1 MTKAGI
7 LATLFL
13 VSGFG
18 LCQSPAIAANRC
30 SEIRGAPDGKLLL
43 FGEMHGSIEAP
54 ALVVQ
59 LACFLSRSQRVAV
72 GLELPSKDQSLID
85 AYLVGNGTNSDRQK
99 LISSEFWQFGRDG
112 RSSTAML
119 KLIENIRVLK
129 KSGRLIDVFAFD
141 DQPGTK
147 LERNVAIASGI
158 RRFHTNHPTTRIIAL
173 MGNIHAMEDPIH
185 IGGSEIVPSG
195 SLLDDLHPTS
205 ILIAYPAGTIW
216 ACMPTCGPQPLRAV
230 GGDTGALGFREG
242 SPMGGY
248 TYTYYLRSIT
258 ASPPAVQKAHS
269 G

>member
-1 MTKAGI
+1 MTKAAG
-7 LATLFL
+7 LAALLF

-18 LCQSPAIAANRC
+18 LCQSPAFAANKC
-30 SEIRGAPDGKLLL
+30 SEIRGTPNGQLLL

-54 ALVVQ
+54 ALIYQ
-59 LACFLSRSQRVAV
+59 LSCFLSRSQHVAV

-85 AYLVGNGTNSDRQK
+85 AFLVSNGTSSDQQK
-99 LISSEFWQFGRDG
+99 LISSEFWQSGRDG
-112 RSSTAML
+112 RSSSAML
-119 KLIENIRVLK
+119 ELIENFRVLK

-141 DQPGTK
+141 DQPGTN
-147 LERNVAIASGI
+147 LERNIAIANGI
-158 RRFHTNHPTTRIIAL
+158 RRFHINHPTTKIIAL
-173 MGNIHAMEDPIH
+173 MGNIHAMEDAIH
-185 IGGSEIVPSG
+185 LGGSEVVPSG
-195 SLLDDLHPTS
+195 SLLNDLHPTS

-216 ACMPTCGPQPLRAV
+216 ACMSTCGTQILKAV
-230 GGDTGALGFREG
+230 GGETGAFGFKEG

>member
-1 MTKAGI
+1 MTKATV
-7 LATLFL
+7 LAALFL

-18 LCQSPAIAANRC
+18 PCQSPAIAANRC
-30 SEIRGAPDGKLLL
+30 SQIQGTPDGELLL

-54 ALVVQ
+54 ALIVQ
-59 LACFLSRSQRVAV
+59 LACFLSRSQHVAV

-85 AYLVGNGTNSDRQK
+85 AYLVSNGTSSDQQK
-99 LISSEFWQFGRDG
+99 LTSSEFWQFGRDG
-112 RSSTAML
+112 RSSSAML

-129 KSGRLIDVFAFD
+129 KRGHPTDLFAFD

-147 LERNVAIASGI
+147 LERNIAIANGI
-158 RRFHTNHPTTRIIAL
+158 RRFHTSHPTTKIIAL

-185 IGGSEIVPSG
+185 LGGREVVPSG
-195 SLLDDLHPTS
+195 SLLHDLHPTS
-205 ILIAYPAGTIW
+205 ILIAYPRGTIW
-216 ACMPTCGPQPLRAV
+216 ACMPTCGSHDLKAV
-230 GGDTGALGFREG
+230 GGETGALGFREG

-258 ASPPAVQKAHS
+258 ASPPAVQKVHS